1 MSPGNAHPTSWS
13 AIINGTF
20 NAEEIVNLGYPAVAA
35 YLQANKATLGL
46 PGAKVT
52 HILTQDRAL
61 SEQIARTAGIEN
73 VVDSPEELIKAV
85 DAVILNRDDP
95 ENHHDMAKPYIDAG
109 IPLFIDKP
117 LAHTTEDLEYFA
129 DEIAKGKFIMS
140 CSSQRYAVEHMAV
153 KQDLANLG
161 KLELITAVGVKDWIK
176 YGVHMLEGIFSL
188 LDDPKPLSVIN
199 IGREDANIVK
209 IDFEGGLQVTVHLM
223 MHIAG
228 TFQVSV
234 FGQKGWRMLEIK
246 NSYAQ
251 FRDNI
256 IEFIRSV
263 NEGKPRLDFYK
274 TEQIIKTLIAGDE
287 SRKQG
292 GKTIYIN

>member
-1 MSPGNAHPTSWS
+1 
-13 AIINGTF
+13 
-20 NAEEIVNLGYPAVAA
+20 
-35 YLQANKATLGL
+35 
-46 PGAKVT
+46 
-52 HILTQDRAL
+52 
-61 SEQIARTAGIEN
+61 
-73 VVDSPEELIKAV
+73 
-85 DAVILNRDDP
+85 
-95 ENHHDMAKPYIDAG
+95 
-109 IPLFIDKP
+109 
-117 LAHTTEDLEYFA
+117 
-129 DEIAKGKFIMS
+129 
-140 CSSQRYAVEHMAV
+140 
-153 KQDLANLG
+153 
-161 KLELITAVGVKDWIK
+161 
-176 YGVHMLEGIFSL
+176 MLEGIFSL